1 MERQEK
7 VFKELK
13 ENFTKELVLTAPD
26 LDKKNKDGS

>member
-13 ENFTKELVLTAPD
+13 ERFVKEPVLAVPD
-26 LDKKNKDGS
+26 LGKK